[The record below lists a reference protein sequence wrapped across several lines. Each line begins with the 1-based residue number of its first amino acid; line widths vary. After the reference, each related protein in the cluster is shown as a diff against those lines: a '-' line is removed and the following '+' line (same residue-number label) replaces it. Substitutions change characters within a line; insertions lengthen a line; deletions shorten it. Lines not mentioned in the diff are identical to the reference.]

1 MDKINALLEKIARS
15 RLIEEK
21 RYEVSK
27 FLLNN
32 LSSKELIDEAQNYI
46 DNYKEMDIELG
57 KLVDLV
63 SEWGETRE
71 DNIGVL
77 HVNGSEIFIYDR
89 GNSLAFRISVERKE
103 ITL

>member
-57 KLVDLV
+57 ELVELV
-63 SEWGETRE
+63 SEWGETWE

-77 HVNGSEIFIYDR
+77 QVNGSEIFIYDKD
-89 GNSLAFRISVERKE
+89 NSLSFRVSVERKE